1 MVILERPFAS
11 DMMVE
16 TLVKNGI
23 PVLKNEMS
31 EERVK
36 NGKLLSDSEFSD
48 EYKKTGKLYTVSE
61 NALGWIYDHIQ
72 DKRFLD
78 GISIVKDK
86 SAFRKICRDIYPDFF
101 FKEVNINE
109 MEKLDTESIV
119 FPCVIKPSVGF
130 LSKGVFVVHNPEEYR
145 KAVETLQQDFAK
157 AGADFPE
164 FVVGKSRFL
173 IEEYIRGEEYAVDAY
188 YDENENP
195 VILNIFHHK
204 FMDESDTSDRLYM
217 TSKGLFD
224 QYEEP
229 FTRFLTNLNNTLHL
243 RNFPMHIEFRYDG
256 KKAVPIEINPLRFTG
271 FCLNELQVFIS
282 GQHPMLSFLKGKR
295 VTKEEMWKGRED
307 FTYAFTVLDLPKG
320 DEDKA
325 FDDEK
330 FSADFPGVIDVRRVP
345 DKSSGVAATVF
356 LKVETKNVQA
366 FDRIMSLDMREY
378 KK

>member
-16 TLVKNGI
+16 TLEKNNI
-23 PVLKNEMS
+23 PVLRNEMS
-31 EERVK
+31 EQRVSK
-36 NGKLLSDSEFSD
+36 GRLFSD
-48 EYKKTGKLYTVSE
+48 QEFCEEYKKTGKLYTVSE

-86 SAFRKICRDIYPDFF
+86 SAFRKICHDIYPDFF
-101 FKEVNINE
+101 FKEMNINE
-109 MEKLDTESIV
+109 MAQLNTNDIV

-130 LSKGVFVVHNPEEYR
+130 LSKGVFVVHNPEEYL
-145 KAVETLQQDFAK
+145 KAVENLQHDFAK

-173 IEEYIRGEEYAVDAY
+173 IEEYIHGEEFAVDAY
-188 YDENENP
+188 YDDKENP
-195 VILNIFHHK
+195 TILNIFHHK

-217 TSKGLFD
+217 TNKELFD
-224 QYEEP
+224 QYEEA
-229 FTRFLTNLNNTLHL
+229 FTNFLIKLNDTLHL

-282 GQHPMLSFLKGKR
+282 GQHPMLSFLKGIR
-295 VTKEEMWKGRED
+295 IPKEIMWQGKENL
-307 FTYAFTVLDLPKG
+307 TYAFTVLELP
-320 DEDKA
+320 A
-325 FDDEK
+325 DEK
-330 FSADFPGVIDVRRVP
+330 DKSFNEEKFRADFSGVIDVRRVP
-345 DKSSGVAATVF
+345 DKTSGVAATVF
-356 LKVETKNVQA
+356 LRTETKNILD
-366 FDRIMSLDMREY
+366 FDRIMSLDMHDY
-378 KK
+378 VK

>member
-16 TLVKNGI
+16 TLEKNSI

-31 EERVK
+31 EKRVS
-36 NGKLLSDSEFSD
+36 NGVVLSDAEFAA

-61 NALGWIYDHIQ
+61 NALGWIYEHIE

-78 GISIVKDK
+78 SISIVKDK
-86 SAFRKICRDIYPDFF
+86 NAFRKICRDIYPDFF
-101 FKEVNINE
+101 FKELNINE
-109 MEKLDTESIV
+109 MEQLDTDSIV

-130 LSKGVFVVHNPEEYR
+130 LSKGVFVVHDEKEYQA
-145 KAVETLQQDFAK
+145 AVDSLLNDFAK
-157 AGADFPE
+157 AGDGFPE

-173 IEEYIRGEEYAVDAY
+173 IEEYIHGEEYAVDAY

-217 TSKGLFD
+217 TNKGLFD
-224 QYEEP
+224 KYETP
-229 FTRFLTNLNNTLHL
+229 FTTFLTNLNATLHL
-243 RNFPMHIEFRYDG
+243 KNFPMHIEFRYDG

-282 GQHPMLSFLKGKR
+282 GQHPMLSFLKGRR
-295 VTKEEMWKGRED
+295 VSKEEMWKDKENL
-307 FTYAFTVLDLPKG
+307 TYAFTVLDLPSG
-320 DEDKA
+320 CEDKA
-325 FDDEK
+325 FNAEK
-330 FSADFPGVIDVRRVP
+330 FSADFHDVIDVRLVP
-345 DKSSGVAATVF
+345 DKTSGVAATVF
-356 LKVETKNVQA
+356 LKIETENLQA

-378 KK
+378 MI

>member
-16 TLVKNGI
+16 TLEKNGI

-31 EERVK
+31 QERVL
-36 NGKLLSDSEFSD
+36 NGKVLSDNEFCE

-109 MEKLDTESIV
+109 MAQLNTNSIV

-173 IEEYIRGEEYAVDAY
+173 IEEYIHGEEYAVDAY

-282 GQHPMLSFLKGKR
+282 GQHPMLSFLKGRR
-295 VTKEEMWKGRED
+295 VTKDEMWKGRED

-330 FSADFPGVIDVRRVP
+330 FSADFPGVIDVRLVP
-345 DKSSGVAATVF
+345 DKTSGVAATVF
-356 LKVETKNVQA
+356 LKVETANVQA
-366 FDRIMSLDMREY
+366 FDRIMSLDMHEY
-378 KK
+378 MK

>member
-16 TLVKNGI
+16 TLEKNGI

-31 EERVK
+31 QERVL
-36 NGKLLSDSEFSD
+36 NGKVLSDNEFCE

-109 MEKLDTESIV
+109 MAQLNTDSIV

-173 IEEYIRGEEYAVDAY
+173 IEEYIHGEEYAVDAY

-217 TSKGLFD
+217 TSKVLFD

-282 GQHPMLSFLKGKR
+282 GQHPMLSFLKGRR
-295 VTKEEMWKGRED
+295 VTKDEMWKGRED

-330 FSADFPGVIDVRRVP
+330 FSADFPGVIDVRLVP
-345 DKSSGVAATVF
+345 DKTSGVAATVF
-356 LKVETKNVQA
+356 LKVETANVQA
-366 FDRIMSLDMREY
+366 FDRIMSLDMHEY
-378 KK
+378 MK

>member
-16 TLVKNGI
+16 TLVKSGI

-31 EERVK
+31 EQRVSGG
-36 NGKLLSDSEFSD
+36 NLLSDSEFCE
-48 EYKKTGKLYTVSE
+48 EYKKKGKIYTVSE

-109 MEKLDTESIV
+109 MAELDTDSVV
-119 FPCVIKPSVGF
+119 FPCVIKPAVGF
-130 LSKGVFVVHNPEEYR
+130 LSKGVYVVHNPEEYR
-145 KAVETLQQDFAK
+145 KAVASLQRDFSK
-157 AGADFPE
+157 SGADFPE

-173 IEEYIRGEEYAVDAY
+173 IEEYICGEEYAVDAY
-188 YDENENP
+188 YDENEKP

-224 QYEEP
+224 RYEEP
-229 FTRFLTNLNNTLHL
+229 FTQFLTNLNATLHL
-243 RNFPMHIEFRYDG
+243 RNFPMHIEFRFDG

-271 FCLNELQVFIS
+271 FCLNELQVFVS
-282 GQHPMLSFLKGKR
+282 GHHPMVSYLQGVR
-295 VTKEEMWKGRED
+295 VPKEEMWKGKENL
-307 FTYAFTVLDLPKG
+307 TYAFTVLDLPSG
-320 DEDKA
+320 CENKA
-325 FDDEK
+325 FDAEK
-330 FSADFPGVIDVRRVP
+330 FSADFPGVIDVRLVP

-356 LKVETKNVQA
+356 LRTETA
-366 FDRIMSLDMREY
+366 TEHLFDRIMSLDMREY
-378 KK
+378 MR

>member
-16 TLVKNGI
+16 TLEKNSI

-31 EERVK
+31 EKRVST
-36 NGKLLSDSEFSD
+36 GVVLSDAEFAE

-61 NALGWIYDHIQ
+61 NALGWIYEHIE

-78 GISIVKDK
+78 SISIVKDK
-86 SAFRKICRDIYPDFF
+86 NAFRKICRDIYPDFF
-101 FKEVNINE
+101 FKELNINE
-109 MEKLDTESIV
+109 MEQLDTDSIV

-130 LSKGVFVVHNPEEYR
+130 LSKGVFVVHDPKEY
-145 KAVETLQQDFAK
+145 KAAVASLLSDFAK

-173 IEEYIRGEEYAVDAY
+173 IEEYIHGEEYAVDAY

-204 FMDESDTSDRLYM
+204 FMGESDTSDRLYM
-217 TSKGLFD
+217 TNKGLFNK
-224 QYEEP
+224 YETP
-229 FTRFLTNLNNTLHL
+229 FTTFLTNLNATLHL
-243 RNFPMHIEFRYDG
+243 KNFPMHIEFRYDG

-282 GQHPMLSFLKGKR
+282 GQHPMLSFLRSRR
-295 VTKEEMWKGRED
+295 VSKEEMWKGKENL
-307 FTYAFTVLDLPKG
+307 TYAFTVLDLPSG
-320 DEDKA
+320 CEDKA
-325 FDDEK
+325 FNAEK
-330 FSADFPGVIDVRRVP
+330 FSADFHDVIDVRLVP
-345 DKSSGVAATVF
+345 DKTSGVAATVF
-356 LKVETKNVQA
+356 LKIETENLQA

-378 KK
+378 MK

>member
-11 DMMVE
+11 DLMVE
-16 TLVKNGI
+16 TLEKNRI

-31 EERVK
+31 EKRVS
-36 NGKLLSDSEFSD
+36 NGVVLSDAEFAA

-61 NALGWIYDHIQ
+61 NALGWIYEHIE

-78 GISIVKDK
+78 SISIVKDK
-86 SAFRKICRDIYPDFF
+86 NAFRKICRDIYPDFF
-101 FKEVNINE
+101 FKELNINE
-109 MEKLDTESIV
+109 MEQLDTDSIV

-130 LSKGVFVVHNPEEYR
+130 LSKGVFVVHDPKEY
-145 KAVETLQQDFAK
+145 KAAVASLLSDFAK
-157 AGADFPE
+157 TGADFPE

-173 IEEYIRGEEYAVDAY
+173 IEEYIHGEEYAVDAY

-217 TSKGLFD
+217 TNKGLFD
-224 QYEEP
+224 KYETP
-229 FTRFLTNLNNTLHL
+229 FTTFLTNLNATLHL
-243 RNFPMHIEFRYDG
+243 KNFPMHIEFRYDG

-282 GQHPMLSFLKGKR
+282 GQHPMLSFLKGRR
-295 VTKEEMWKGRED
+295 VSKEEMWKDKENL
-307 FTYAFTVLDLPKG
+307 TYAFTVLDLPSG
-320 DEDKA
+320 CEDKA
-325 FDDEK
+325 FNAEK
-330 FSADFPGVIDVRRVP
+330 FSADFHDVIDVRLVP
-345 DKSSGVAATVF
+345 DKTSGVAATVF
-356 LKVETKNVQA
+356 LKIETENLQA

-378 KK
+378 MI

>member
-1 MVILERPFAS
+1 
-11 DMMVE
+11 MMVD

-23 PVLKNEMS
+23 PILKNEMS
-31 EERVK
+31 EQRVSG
-36 NGKLLSDSEFSD
+36 GKLLSDSEFCE
-48 EYKKTGKLYTVSE
+48 EYKKKGKLYTVSE
-61 NALGWIYDHIQ
+61 NALGWIYDHIE

-101 FKEVNINE
+101 FKELNIHE
-109 MEKLDTESIV
+109 MKEFNTDSIV

-145 KAVETLQQDFAK
+145 KAVDALLQDFAK
-157 AGADFPE
+157 SGADFPE

-173 IEEYIRGEEYAVDAY
+173 IEEYIHGEEFAVDAY
-188 YDENENP
+188 YDENETP
-195 VILNIFHHK
+195 AILNIFHHK

-217 TSKGLFD
+217 TSKVLFD
-224 QYEEP
+224 RYEEP
-229 FTRFLTNLNNTLHL
+229 FTHFLTNLNHTLHL
-243 RNFPMHIEFRYDG
+243 RNFPMHIEFRFDG

-282 GQHPMLSFLKGKR
+282 GRHPMLSYLQGIR
-295 VTKEEMWKGRED
+295 VPKEEMWRGKEHL
-307 FTYAFTVLDLPKG
+307 TYAFTVLDLPSG
-320 DEDKA
+320 CEEMA
-325 FDDEK
+325 FNDAK

-356 LKVETKNVQA
+356 LRTETANEQL

-378 KK
+378 MQ

>member
-16 TLVKNGI
+16 TLEKNGI

-31 EERVK
+31 QERVL
-36 NGKLLSDSEFSD
+36 NGKVLSDNEFCE

-109 MEKLDTESIV
+109 MAQLNTDSIV

-173 IEEYIRGEEYAVDAY
+173 IEEYIHGEEYAVDAY

-282 GQHPMLSFLKGKR
+282 GQHPMLSFLKGRR
-295 VTKEEMWKGRED
+295 VTKDEMWKGRED

-330 FSADFPGVIDVRRVP
+330 FSADFPGVIDVRLVP
-345 DKSSGVAATVF
+345 DKTSGVAATVF
-356 LKVETKNVQA
+356 LKVETANVQA
-366 FDRIMSLDMREY
+366 FDRIISLDMHEY
-378 KK
+378 MK

>member
-11 DMMVE
+11 DMMVDTIE
-16 TLVKNGI
+16 KNSI

-31 EERVK
+31 EKRIS
-36 NGKLLSDSEFSD
+36 NGVVLSDAEFAA

-61 NALGWIYDHIQ
+61 NALGWIYEHIE

-78 GISIVKDK
+78 SISIVKDK
-86 SAFRKICRDIYPDFF
+86 NAFRKICRDIYPDFF
-101 FKEVNINE
+101 FKELNINE
-109 MEKLDTESIV
+109 MEQLDTDSIV

-130 LSKGVFVVHNPEEYR
+130 LSKGVFVVHDPKEY
-145 KAVETLQQDFAK
+145 KAAVASLLSDFAK

-173 IEEYIRGEEYAVDAY
+173 IEEYIHGEEYAVDAY
-188 YDENENP
+188 YDEIENP

-217 TSKGLFD
+217 TNKVLFD
-224 QYEEP
+224 KYESP
-229 FTRFLTNLNNTLHL
+229 FTNFLINLNNTLHL

-256 KKAVPIEINPLRFTG
+256 RKAVPIEINPLRFTG

-282 GQHPMLSFLKGKR
+282 GQHPMLSFLR
-295 VTKEEMWKGRED
+295 DRHISKEEMWKGKENL
-307 FTYAFTVLDLPKG
+307 TYAFTVLDLPAG
-320 DEDKA
+320 CESMT
-325 FDDEK
+325 FDAEK
-330 FSADFPGVIDVRRVP
+330 FGADFHDVIDVRLVP
-345 DKSSGVAATVF
+345 DKTSGVAATVF
-356 LKVETKNVQA
+356 LKTETENIHS

-378 KK
+378 MK

>member
-1 MVILERPFAS
+1 MVILERPFVS
-11 DMMVE
+11 DLMVE
-16 TLVKNGI
+16 TLEKNNI

-31 EERVK
+31 ELRVS
-36 NGKLLSDSEFSD
+36 NGRVLTDNEFCE

-101 FKEVNINE
+101 FKELNINE
-109 MEKLDTESIV
+109 MEQLDVDSIV

-130 LSKGVFVVHNPEEYR
+130 LSKGVFVVHDKKEYQA
-145 KAVETLQQDFAK
+145 AVKSLLNDFAK

-173 IEEYIRGEEYAVDAY
+173 IEEYIHGEEYAVDAY
-188 YDENENP
+188 YDEHESP

-217 TSKGLFD
+217 TNKGLFD

-229 FTRFLTNLNNTLHL
+229 FTAFLTNLNKTMHL

-282 GQHPMLSFLKGKR
+282 GNHPMQSFLKGIHIS
-295 VTKEEMWKGRED
+295 KEEMWQGKENL
-307 FTYAFTVLDLPKG
+307 TYAFTVLDLPSGCENKTF
-320 DEDKA
+320 DE
-325 FDDEK
+325 EK

-356 LKVETKNVQA
+356 LKTETENLQA

-378 KK
+378 MK

>member
-11 DMMVE
+11 DLMVE
-16 TLVKNGI
+16 TLVKNNI
-23 PVLKNEMS
+23 PVLRNEMS
-31 EERVK
+31 EQRVS
-36 NGKLLSDSEFSD
+36 NGRILSDSEFCE
-48 EYKKTGKLYTVSE
+48 EYKKTGKIYTVSE

-109 MEKLDTESIV
+109 MENLDTNSIV

-130 LSKGVFVVHNPEEYR
+130 LSKGVFVVHNPDEYH
-145 KAVETLQQDFAK
+145 KAVASLQRDFAK
-157 AGADFPE
+157 AGSDFPE

-173 IEEYIRGEEYAVDAY
+173 IEEYIGGEEYAVDAY
-188 YDENENP
+188 YDENEKP

-217 TSKGLFD
+217 TNKGLFD

-271 FCLNELQVFIS
+271 FCLNELQVFVS
-282 GQHPMLSFLKGKR
+282 GQHPMLSFLKGRR
-295 VTKEEMWKGRED
+295 VSKEEMWQGKENL
-307 FTYAFTVLDLPKG
+307 TYAFTVLDLPSG
-320 DEDKA
+320 CEDMA
-325 FDDEK
+325 FDAEK
-330 FSADFPGVIDVRRVP
+330 FSADFHDVIDVRLVP
-345 DKSSGVAATVF
+345 DKTSGVAATVF
-356 LKVETKNVQA
+356 LKTDTKDILS

-378 KK
+378 MK

>member
-1 MVILERPFAS
+1 MVIIEAPFVS
-11 DMMVE
+11 DLMVE
-16 TLVKNGI
+16 TIEKNGI

-31 EERVK
+31 EKRVAH
-36 NGKLLSDSEFSD
+36 GVVLSDSEFCK
-48 EYKKTGKLYTVSE
+48 EYEKTGKLYTVSE

-86 SAFRKICRDIYPDFF
+86 SAFRKICCDIYPDFF
-101 FKEVNINE
+101 FKELNINE
-109 MEKLDTESIV
+109 MKNADINSIV

-130 LSKGVFVVHNPEEYR
+130 LSKGVFVVHDEKEYQA
-145 KAVETLQQDFAK
+145 AVKSLQNDFAK

-173 IEEYIRGEEYAVDAY
+173 IEEYIHGEEYAVDAN
-188 YDENENP
+188 YDEHESP

-217 TSKGLFD
+217 TNKGLFD

-229 FTRFLTNLNNTLHL
+229 FTAFLTNLNKTMHL

-282 GQHPMLSFLKGKR
+282 GNHPMQSFLKGIHIS
-295 VTKEEMWKGRED
+295 KEEMWKGKENL
-307 FTYAFTVLDLPKG
+307 TYAFTVLDLPSG
-320 DEDKA
+320 CEDKT
-325 FDDEK
+325 FDEEK

-356 LKVETKNVQA
+356 LKTETKNLQA
-366 FDRIMSLDMREY
+366 FDRIMSLDMHEY
-378 KK
+378 MK

>member
-1 MVILERPFAS
+1 MVIIEAPFVS
-11 DMMVE
+11 DLMVE
-16 TLVKNGI
+16 TIEKNGI

-31 EERVK
+31 EKRVAH
-36 NGKLLSDSEFSD
+36 GVVLSDSEFCK
-48 EYKKTGKLYTVSE
+48 EYEKIGKLYTVSE
-61 NALGWIYDHIQ
+61 NALGWIYNHIH

-101 FKEVNINE
+101 FKELDINE
-109 MEKLDTESIV
+109 MEQLNVDSVV

-130 LSKGVFVVHNPEEYR
+130 LSKGVFVVHDKKEYQA
-145 KAVETLQQDFAK
+145 AVKSLQNDFAK

-173 IEEYIRGEEYAVDAY
+173 IEEYIHGEEYAVDAY
-188 YDENENP
+188 YDEHESP

-204 FMDESDTSDRLYM
+204 FMDESDTSDRLYL
-217 TSKGLFD
+217 TNKGLFD
-224 QYEEP
+224 HYEEP
-229 FTRFLTNLNNTLHL
+229 FTAFLTNLNKTMHL

-282 GQHPMLSFLKGKR
+282 GNHPMQSFLKGIHIS
-295 VTKEEMWKGRED
+295 KEEMWKGKENL
-307 FTYAFTVLDLPKG
+307 TYAFTVLDLPS
-320 DEDKA
+320 DCEDKT
-325 FDDEK
+325 FDEVK
-330 FSADFPGVIDVRRVP
+330 FREDFPGVIDVRRVP

-356 LKVETKNVQA
+356 LKTETKNLHA
-366 FDRIMSLDMREY
+366 FDRIMSLDMHEY
-378 KK
+378 MK

>member
-1 MVILERPFAS
+1 MVILERPFVS
-11 DMMVE
+11 DLMVE
-16 TLVKNGI
+16 TLEKNNI

-31 EERVK
+31 ELRVS
-36 NGKLLSDSEFSD
+36 NGRVLTDNEFCE

-101 FKEVNINE
+101 FKELNINE
-109 MEKLDTESIV
+109 MEQLDIDSIV

-130 LSKGVFVVHNPEEYR
+130 LSKGVFVVHDKKEYQA
-145 KAVETLQQDFAK
+145 AVKSLQNDFAK

-173 IEEYIRGEEYAVDAY
+173 IEEYIHGEEYAVDAY

-217 TSKGLFD
+217 TNKGLFD
-224 QYEEP
+224 KYEAP
-229 FTRFLTNLNNTLHL
+229 FTTFLTNLNKTMHL

-282 GQHPMLSFLKGKR
+282 GQHPMLSFLRGRR
-295 VTKEEMWKGRED
+295 VSKEEMWKGKENL
-307 FTYAFTVLDLPKG
+307 TYAFTVLDLPSG
-320 DEDKA
+320 CEEKA
-325 FDDEK
+325 FDAEK
-330 FSADFPGVIDVRRVP
+330 FSADFHDVIDVRLVP
-345 DKSSGVAATVF
+345 DKTSGVAATVF
-356 LKVETKNVQA
+356 LKIETEQLQA

-378 KK
+378 MK

>member
-16 TLVKNGI
+16 TLEKNSI

-31 EERVK
+31 EKRVS
-36 NGKLLSDSEFSD
+36 NGVVLSDAEFAA

-61 NALGWIYDHIQ
+61 NALGWIYEHIE

-78 GISIVKDK
+78 SISIVKDK
-86 SAFRKICRDIYPDFF
+86 NAFRKICRDIYPDFF
-101 FKEVNINE
+101 FKELNINE
-109 MEKLDTESIV
+109 MEHLDTDSIV

-130 LSKGVFVVHNPEEYR
+130 LSKGVFVVHDPKEY
-145 KAVETLQQDFAK
+145 KAAVASLLSDFAK

-173 IEEYIRGEEYAVDAY
+173 IEEYIHGEEYAVDAY

-217 TSKGLFD
+217 TNKGLFD
-224 QYEEP
+224 KYETP
-229 FTRFLTNLNNTLHL
+229 FTTFLTNLNATLHL
-243 RNFPMHIEFRYDG
+243 KNFPMHIEFRYDG

-282 GQHPMLSFLKGKR
+282 GQHPMLSFLRGRR
-295 VTKEEMWKGRED
+295 VSKEEMWKGKENL
-307 FTYAFTVLDLPKG
+307 TYAFTVLDLPSG
-320 DEDKA
+320 CEDKA
-325 FDDEK
+325 FNAEK
-330 FSADFPGVIDVRRVP
+330 FSADFHDVIDVRLVP
-345 DKSSGVAATVF
+345 DKTSGVAATVF
-356 LKVETKNVQA
+356 LKIETENLQA

-378 KK
+378 MK

>member
-16 TLVKNGI
+16 TLEKNSI

-31 EERVK
+31 EKRVS
-36 NGKLLSDSEFSD
+36 NGVVLSDAEFAA

-61 NALGWIYDHIQ
+61 NALGWIYEHIE

-78 GISIVKDK
+78 SISIVKDK
-86 SAFRKICRDIYPDFF
+86 NAFRKICRDIYPDFF
-101 FKEVNINE
+101 FKELNINE
-109 MEKLDTESIV
+109 MEQLDTDSIV

-130 LSKGVFVVHNPEEYR
+130 LSKGVFVVHDPKEY
-145 KAVETLQQDFAK
+145 KAAVTSLLSDFAK

-173 IEEYIRGEEYAVDAY
+173 IEEYIHGEEYAVDAY

-217 TSKGLFD
+217 TNKGLFD
-224 QYEEP
+224 KYETP
-229 FTRFLTNLNNTLHL
+229 FTTFLTNLNATLHL
-243 RNFPMHIEFRYDG
+243 KNFPMHIEFRYDG

-282 GQHPMLSFLKGKR
+282 GQHPMLSFLRGRR
-295 VTKEEMWKGRED
+295 VSKEEMWKGKENH
-307 FTYAFTVLDLPKG
+307 TYAFTVLDLPSG
-320 DEDKA
+320 CEEKA
-325 FDDEK
+325 FDAEK
-330 FSADFPGVIDVRRVP
+330 FSADFHDVIDVRLVP
-345 DKSSGVAATVF
+345 DKTSGVAATVF
-356 LKVETKNVQA
+356 LKIETENLQA

-378 KK
+378 MK